1 MREKLCASVIG
12 SDKAGITPACAGK
25 TRLVIVKQLNNW
37 DHPRVCGKNW
47 LKTRFPTPAMGSPP
61 RVREKRQRWQKELA
75 QHGITP
81 ACAGKTSAF
90 HNGQYENQDH
100 PRVCGK
106 NSKRTFQ
113 PTASQGSPP
122 RVREKRSNAGY
133 RVNYDRITPACAG
146 KTSLHLELKDS
157 LGDHPRVCGK
167 NLNREMNNEDG
178 TGSPPRVREKQGC
191 SDYD

>member
-61 RVREKRQRWQKELA
+61 RVREKLLHFTMDSMKTRITPACAGKTQSVPSSLRRPRDHPRVCGKNALMLGIVLTTIGSPPRVREKLA
-75 QHGITP
+75 CIWNLKIVLGITP
-81 ACAGKTSAF
+81 ACAGKTSPEIADLAF
-90 HNGQYENQDH
+90 
-100 PRVCGK
+100 
-106 NSKRTFQ
+106 SK
-113 PTASQGSPP
+113 
-122 RVREKRSNAGY
+122 
-133 RVNYDRITPACAG
+133 
-146 KTSLHLELKDS
+146 
-157 LGDHPRVCGK
+157 DHPRVCGK